1 MGLGSL
7 IRLIVMASSAYHV
20 YGYVQFHRPSSIN
33 NEKRASSLSQLFVT
47 RALGGKHPDNDPTKA
62 IKQAIEV
69 TKTYGATSYK
79 ARMAWEVVEKIE
91 YTNNNRRSKQKKK
104 KAEIMDLSTGSDGTP
119 TNKLDMSQIHVMD
132 DSTFDTVENNV
143 RDLKSLLDEEM
154 VKIKNLKTMADE
166 IKVRTCIVELLII
179 YMHQYFDAFW

>member
-1 MGLGSL
+1 
-7 IRLIVMASSAYHV
+7 
-20 YGYVQFHRPSSIN
+20 
-33 NEKRASSLSQLFVT
+33 
-47 RALGGKHPDNDPTKA
+47 
-62 IKQAIEV
+62 
-69 TKTYGATSYK
+69 
-79 ARMAWEVVEKIE
+79 
-91 YTNNNRRSKQKKK
+91 
-104 KAEIMDLSTGSDGTP
+104 MDLSTGSDGTP

-132 DSTFDTVENNV
+132 DSTFDTVENSV